1 MEAVT
6 SAKRHLNFKNM
17 PSTQHTHY
25 LHLLHW
31 VQGVDYINIMLLFFE
46 EAVELQ
52 KTIGLQSGTG
62 IHTVI
67 MENCSFYHGHFVEPL
82 LTSLHAEYEQ

>member
-1 MEAVT
+1 
-6 SAKRHLNFKNM
+6 M

-25 LHLLHW
+25 LSLLHW

-67 MENCSFYHGHFVEPL
+67 MENCGFYHGHFVEPL